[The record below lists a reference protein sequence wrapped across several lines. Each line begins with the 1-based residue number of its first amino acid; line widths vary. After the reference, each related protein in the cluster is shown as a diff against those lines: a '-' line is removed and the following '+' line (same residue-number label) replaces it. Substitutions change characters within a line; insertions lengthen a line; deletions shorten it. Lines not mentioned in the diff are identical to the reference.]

1 MTPFLSRRDLAF
13 NLYELLDVEALTSR
27 ERYRELS
34 REVFDDTINL
44 AYQIAEKHFAPHA
57 READLNEPRVEGGKV
72 RLVPGAQAA
81 VNAFRDA
88 GFFAAHHD
96 EVLGGLQLPWV
107 VFQAAMANFQAA
119 NIATTAY
126 PFLTI
131 GNANLQRV
139 FASPEQQA
147 RFMRPLIEG
156 RWFGTMALSEPQAGS
171 ALADIT
177 TTATPRGDGT
187 YSLTGTKM
195 WISGG
200 EHELAENIV
209 HLVLA
214 RIKGAPAGVKGISL
228 FLVPRYRVN
237 ADGTPGEDNHVVLA
251 GLNHKLG
258 YRGTTNT
265 LLNFGEGGETVGELV
280 GAPGSGLASMFHMM
294 NEARIGVGM
303 GATMLGY
310 AGYLYSLEYARERL
324 QGRSASQRDPASPPV
339 PIVQHADVRR
349 MLLAQKAAV
358 EGAFALGLYCARLV
372 DDTRTAESDEAREHA
387 QDLLDLLTPIMK
399 AWPSKYALE
408 ANDLAIQV
416 LGGAGYTRDHPVEQL
431 WRDNRLNPIHEGTN
445 GIQALDLQGRKITQ
459 HDGRGLTRLL
469 AEFERTADE
478 AQAEPVTE
486 GWDFTYW
493 ATQLRDTGRM
503 IADLTAAI
511 ARKAAEPGITPERLL
526 ANADAYLDLMGHT
539 VIAWTWLRQGMV
551 AARALRARPDGP
563 DADFYRGKLQ
573 ACRYFFARELPRT
586 GHWQMLVR
594 SFDPSFFDM
603 QDPWF

>member
-1 MTPFLSRRDLAF
+1 MPPFLSKRDIAF
-13 NLYELLDVEALTSR
+13 NLYEVLDVEALTQR
-27 ERYRELS
+27 ERFKDLS
-34 REVFDDTINL
+34 REVFDDTITL
-44 AYQIAEKHFAPHA
+44 AYQIAEKYFAPHA
-57 READLNEPRVEGGKV
+57 READLNEPRVVEGKV
-72 RLVPGAQAA
+72 RLVPGVQAA
-81 VNAFRDA
+81 VNAFCEA

-96 EVLGGLQLPWV
+96 EALGGLQLPWV
-107 VFQAAMANFQAA
+107 VFQAAMACFQAA

-139 FASPEQQA
+139 FASPEQQE
-147 RFMRPLIEG
+147 RFMRPLVEG

-171 ALADIT
+171 ALADLT
-177 TTATPRGDGT
+177 TTATPREDGT
-187 YSLTGTKM
+187 YAITGTKM

-214 RIKGAPAGVKGISL
+214 RIKGAPPGVKGISL

-237 ADGTPGEDNHVVLA
+237 PDGTPGADNHVVLA

-265 LLNFGEGGETVGELV
+265 LLNFGEGGETIGELV
-280 GAPGSGLASMFHMM
+280 GQPGQGLTAMFHMM

-310 AGYLYSLEYARERL
+310 AGYLYSLAYARERV
-324 QGRSASQRDPASPPV
+324 QGRPASQRDPNSPPV
-339 PIVQHADVRR
+339 PITQHADVRR

-358 EGAFALGLYCARLV
+358 EGAFALGLYCARLM
-372 DDTRTAESDEAREHA
+372 DDTHTAETDEARERA

-445 GIQALDLQGRKITQ
+445 GIQALDLLGRKVTQ
-459 HDGRGLTRLL
+459 HEGRSLKLLL

-478 AQAEPVTE
+478 AGAEPITE

-503 IADLTAAI
+503 IADLTAAVG
-511 ARKAAEPGITPERLL
+511 RKAAEPGSTPEHLL

-539 VIAWTWLRQGMV
+539 VIAWTWLRQTLV

-573 ACRYFFARELPRT
+573 ACRSFFARELPKT
-586 GHWQMLVR
+586 GHWQLLVR
-594 SFDPSFFDM
+594 SFEPSFHDM
-603 QDPWF
+603 QDQWF